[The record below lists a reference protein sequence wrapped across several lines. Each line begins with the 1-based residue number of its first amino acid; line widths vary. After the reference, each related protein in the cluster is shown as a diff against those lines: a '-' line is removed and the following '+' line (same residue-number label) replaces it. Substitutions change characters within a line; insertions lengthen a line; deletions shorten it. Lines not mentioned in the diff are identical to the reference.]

1 LSSFL
6 SKIIWSE
13 LARKFYLLIL
23 VFIGFFALMNW
34 VVMPWYVNAGGIVV
48 VPDLRGKTVQ
58 QAKSTLDSL
67 DLQLEV
73 AGTKSSKFPPNTVLT
88 QNPEPDDT
96 VKHGRR
102 IYVVVSGGA
111 QLTTVP
117 NLLGHSQREA
127 QFMLERAGLQLGNV
141 SSDSSSEFPQNV
153 VMSQS
158 IQPGMKVPQGTFV
171 SLVISLGVVGPNEV
185 STPDVVGKPLSEA
198 QKILT
203 SAGLSIGKIT
213 FQPNSQLVPNTVLEQ
228 YPRPQEI
235 VPKGTNVNL
244 FVSSFAAQLEN

>member
-1 LSSFL
+1 
-6 SKIIWSE
+6 
-13 LARKFYLLIL
+13 
-23 VFIGFFALMNW
+23 MNW

-58 QAKSTLDSL
+58 EAKKTLDSM

-73 AGTKSSKFPPNTVLT
+73 AGTKSSNLPPNTVLT
-88 QNPEPDDT
+88 QNPEANDS

-102 IYVVVSGGA
+102 IYVVVSGGV
-111 QLTTVP
+111 QLTVVP

-127 QFMLERAGLQLGNV
+127 QFMLERAGLVLGNV

-158 IQPGMKVPQGTFV
+158 IPAGTKVPQGTFV
-171 SLVISLGVVGPNEV
+171 SVVISLGVVGPNEV

-198 QKILT
+198 QRILT
-203 SAGLSIGKIT
+203 TAGLSVGKIT
-213 FQPNSQLVPNTVLEQ
+213 FQPSSKLVPNTVLEQ

-235 VPKGTNVNL
+235 VPKGTNVTL
-244 FVSSFAAQLEN
+244 FVTSLASQSEN